1 MWKINKTLYDLFE
14 FPSKSLRDWQT
25 SMSVSF
31 VAQLESE
38 LDLEKLL
45 IFRDFGNQLL
55 KPEPLMIKVWIDF
68 YMKGIDSSL
77 HTKPNHFLFVA
88 YLERCKIKLKIC
100 NSIFFCMWFCK
111 KILNINKIG
120 LLTYSLIIYFHCS
133 EIKSCNFIR
142 NI

>member
-1 MWKINKTLYDLFE
+1 
-14 FPSKSLRDWQT
+14 
-25 SMSVSF
+25 MSVSF
-31 VAQLESE
+31 VAQLESD

-55 KPEPLMIKVWIDF
+55 QPEPLMIKVWIEF
-68 YMKGIDSSL
+68 YVKGIDSSF
-77 HTKPNHFLFVA
+77 HTKPNHFLIVA
-88 YLERCKIKLKIC
+88 KLERGKIKLKIC
-100 NSIFFCMWFCK
+100 NSSFLHEILQK
-111 KILNINKIG
+111 LLNINNIG